1 MCFFAGALKYSEQG
15 FGSSKLIFIP
25 RTCSFLNSLLAAA
38 QLNTTLLTISV
49 IAVLLPAAFHF
60 SVAGQPLTDA
70 QEAHDILAVSHGV
83 SELMPSIP

>member
-1 MCFFAGALKYSEQG
+1 MFFLILFVGA
-15 FGSSKLIFIP
+15 
-25 RTCSFLNSLLAAA
+25 T

-60 SVAGQPLTDA
+60 SVAGQNDQ

-83 SELMPSIP
+83 SALCPSPVFGLTKTLYIGRGYSFIQ